1 MAARAAAPLQ
11 GERSIMGLAYLRRRQ
26 LILGGVA
33 LLSWLLPR
41 RPALAVPAAAA
52 AEEVVQRLVDQV
64 WQLMA
69 NSGVDEVDQE
79 DLLSVLDEGTDVS
92 LLGQLVLG
100 RYWRQANPSQ
110 RTEYLIL
117 FRRYMFQTFV
127 QRLRQYVGSDLGAA
141 SERFQIIASR
151 PVGTRDILVQSRVA
165 PPSSQPLRV
174 DWRLRERPGEPVIID
189 LIVEGI
195 SLLVTQRSEFA
206 AVLERGGI
214 DRLLSELQARVS
226 QPEQSA

>member
-1 MAARAAAPLQ
+1 
-11 GERSIMGLAYLRRRQ
+11 MGLASLRRRQ

-214 DRLLSELQARVS
+214 DRLLGELQARVS

>member
-1 MAARAAAPLQ
+1 
-11 GERSIMGLAYLRRRQ
+11 MGLASLRRRQ

-64 WQLMA
+64 WRLMA

-79 DLLSVLDEGTDVS
+79 DLLSVLAEGTEVS
-92 LLGQLVLG
+92 LRGQRVVG

-165 PPSSQPLRV
+165 PPSCQPLRV

-214 DRLLSELQARVS
+214 DRLLGELQARVS